1 MSSFNIGDFFPMS
14 QLVKLEKRF
23 EDAIEKLEFAL
34 TNKIVRKDDLD
45 GLNEKQEVSEQ
56 NHDITENLLNK
67 IRHLEKA
74 AKNDAKEIDKLV
86 MKLKE
91 ILETDND

>member
-1 MSSFNIGDFFPMS
+1 MS

-74 AKNDAKEIDKLV
+74 SKNDAKEIDKLV